1 MCCDVLVL
9 LLVRAGI
16 SEVASSLSSMLFST
30 SQILSSWL
38 MGLCL
43 HVSGW
48 GSVSG
53 VSNRVPCRSVLSDG
67 DDSKASS
74 NSGVANLSPGSSS
87 AVYISYCIRNNVEDC
102 DQEWRR
108 TRRVFWCCLRPLR
121 ILVSLV
127 SIHAEVQ
134 MLEVMKPPNW
144 LAHYPLWCFAL
155 ARICYRDRLA
165 AVYARTKQILVVVA
179 FLEYQ
184 KGFHAKLHL
193 VEELCLV
200 HRQILVLQI

>member
-1 MCCDVLVL
+1 M
-9 LLVRAGI
+9 
-16 SEVASSLSSMLFST
+16 
-30 SQILSSWL
+30 
-38 MGLCL
+38 
-43 HVSGW
+43 
-48 GSVSG
+48 
-53 VSNRVPCRSVLSDG
+53 LSDG

-102 DQEWRR
+102 DQECGRAPDAPSGGG
-108 TRRVFWCCLRPLR
+108 TRRVFWCCLRRLR

-184 KGFHAKLHL
+184 KGFLAKVHL

-200 HRQILVLQI
+200 HLQILVLQASTQGRLVQPTYQIACVLAPFVFLILV